1 MICMAG
7 ATVGRLE
14 VILVSVARADAEIVR
29 ACLQHN
35 DSDHEEYA
43 QRYGDRFD

>member
-1 MICMAG
+1 MILMAG

-14 VILVSVARADAEIVR
+14 VILVGVARADAEIVR

-35 DSDHEEYA
+35 DHEKYA